1 MRQISWLV
9 SETERISPMSTY
21 SIWFGKIFVSSL
33 LFTTIFL
40 DLRMISG
47 EDEDREPGWEAG
59 EEEEE
64 RNSDDTDED
73 MVS

>member
-1 MRQISWLV
+1 MNIILALIPEKSANSMINIFDIVNFRVVFTLHYFILV
-9 SETERISPMSTY
+9 
-21 SIWFGKIFVSSL
+21 
-33 LFTTIFL
+33 